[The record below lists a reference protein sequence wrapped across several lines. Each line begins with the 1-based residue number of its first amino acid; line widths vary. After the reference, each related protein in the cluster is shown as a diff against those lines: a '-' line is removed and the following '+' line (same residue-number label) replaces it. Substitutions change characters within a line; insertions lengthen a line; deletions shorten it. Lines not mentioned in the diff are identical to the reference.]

1 MSKKIFILRNTNVV
15 DYACD
20 YLRSLEINDV
30 KPKKVVVDEL
40 TRNNEQNAL
49 MWSLLECFSKQL
61 QWVVNGQLIY
71 LDSEEWKDILSAA
84 FKNETQRIAMGLDG
98 GMVMLGMRTSKM
110 TKPQFSEFIEFIY
123 SVGAER
129 NVKLSE

>member
-1 MSKKIFILRNTNVV
+1 MSKKIFILRNPNVV

-30 KPKKVVVDEL
+30 KPKKVVIDEL

-61 QWVVNGQLIY
+61 QWVVNGQLVY

-110 TKPQFSEFIEFIY
+110 TKPEFSEFIEFIY

>member
-1 MSKKIFILRNTNVV
+1 MKKIFILRNTNVV

-30 KPKKVVVDEL
+30 KPKKVVIDEL

-61 QWVVNGQLIY
+61 QWQLIR
-71 LDSEEWKDILSAA
+71 
-84 FKNETQRIAMGLDG
+84 RIKLHFNGL
-98 GMVMLGMRTSKM
+98 
-110 TKPQFSEFIEFIY
+110 
-123 SVGAER
+123 
-129 NVKLSE
+129 

>member
-1 MSKKIFILRNTNVV
+1 MKKIFILRNTNVV

-30 KPKKVVVDEL
+30 KPKKVVIDEL

-61 QWVVNGQLIY
+61 QWVVNGQLVY

>member
-30 KPKKVVVDEL
+30 KPKKVVIDEL

-61 QWVVNGQLIY
+61 QWVVNGQLVY

-110 TKPQFSEFIEFIY
+110 TKPEFSEFIEFIY

>member
-1 MSKKIFILRNTNVV
+1 MSKKIFILRNINVV

>member
-61 QWVVNGQLIY
+61 QWVVNGQLVY

>member
-1 MSKKIFILRNTNVV
+1 
-15 DYACD
+15 
-20 YLRSLEINDV
+20 
-30 KPKKVVVDEL
+30 
-40 TRNNEQNAL
+40 

-61 QWVVNGQLIY
+61 QWVVNGQLVY

-110 TKPQFSEFIEFIY
+110 TKPEFSEFIEFIY

>member
-1 MSKKIFILRNTNVV
+1 LKKIFILRNTNIV
-15 DYACD
+15 DYVCD
-20 YLRSLEINDV
+20 YIRSLEINDI
-30 KPKKVVVDEL
+30 KPKKVVIDEL

-61 QWVVNGQLIY
+61 QWVVNGQLVY

-110 TKPQFSEFIEFIY
+110 NKPQFSEFIEFIY
-123 SVGAER
+123 SVGAEK
-129 NVKLSE
+129 NVKFI

>member
-1 MSKKIFILRNTNVV
+1 MKKIFILRNTNVV
-15 DYACD
+15 DYVCD
-20 YLRSLEINDV
+20 YIRSLEINDV

-61 QWVVNGQLIY
+61 QWVVNGQLVY

-84 FKNETQRIAMGLDG
+84 FKNETQKIAMGLDG

-129 NVKLSE
+129 NVKFI

>member
-1 MSKKIFILRNTNVV
+1 LKKIFILRNTNVV

-30 KPKKVVVDEL
+30 KPKKVVIDEL

-61 QWVVNGQLIY
+61 QWVVNGQLVY